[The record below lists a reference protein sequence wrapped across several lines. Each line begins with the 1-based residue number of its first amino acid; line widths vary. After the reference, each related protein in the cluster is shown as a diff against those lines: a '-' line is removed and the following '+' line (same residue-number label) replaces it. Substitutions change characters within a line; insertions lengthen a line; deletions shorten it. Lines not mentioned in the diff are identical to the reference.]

1 MAYRL
6 IVTRPDGTQFQTSTE
21 PIPDRGTVGMSALR
35 ALAAEGT
42 AFGRKGL
49 ALGRQVRDAEIGD
62 TLTHEPSGYR
72 FRTEP
77 F

>member
-1 MAYRL
+1 MSYRL
-6 IVTRPDGTQFQTSTE
+6 IVTRPDGTQLQSSTE
-21 PIPDRGTVGMSALR
+21 PLPTRHDAGVSVMRVLATEGIP
-35 ALAAEGT
+35 
-42 AFGRKGL
+42 FGVDGKL
-49 ALGRQVRDAEIGD
+49 LGRQVRDAAIGD